1 MAIQNE
7 IDPVSS
13 VTRPSPGSNLYVTA
27 TLDGTSTTASSDPI
41 ASAATGGKQI
51 AVMGIV
57 ISNHGTT
64 GEARVIVGS
73 GNTPI
78 LGGSTGLAVPVGTT
92 LALFPPD
99 TLGPLCLTAAGIGL
113 RVFSLNGT
121 GVGGKVFVNLI
132 CRLV

>member
-1 MAIQNE
+1 MTALNT

-13 VTRPSPGSNLYVTA
+13 VTRPSPGSNMYVTA
-27 TLDGTSTTASSDPI
+27 TLDGTSTTASSDPV
-41 ASAATGGKQI
+41 ASAATGGKQV

-64 GEARVIVGS
+64 GDARVIIAS
-73 GNTPI
+73 ANTPI
-78 LGGSTGLAVPVGTT
+78 LGGATGLAVPVGTT
-92 LALFPPD
+92 LTLLPPD
-99 TLGPLCLTAAGIGL
+99 SLGPLCLTASGIGL
-113 RVFSLNGT
+113 RVFSLKGT